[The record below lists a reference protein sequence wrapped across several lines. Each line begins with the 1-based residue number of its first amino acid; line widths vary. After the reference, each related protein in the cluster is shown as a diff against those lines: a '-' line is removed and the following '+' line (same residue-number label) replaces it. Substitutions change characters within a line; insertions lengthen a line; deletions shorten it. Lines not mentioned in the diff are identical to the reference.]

1 LARFVGA
8 VAIFFNGN
16 PTHPPSTKGSNMDFS
31 GILVGLPPPPAV
43 TAVVGAGA
51 LIAAVGFASWAAK
64 KVAGFFG
71 R

>member
-1 LARFVGA
+1 
-8 VAIFFNGN
+8 
-16 PTHPPSTKGSNMDFS
+16 MDFS
-31 GILVGLPPPPAV
+31 GILSGLETTTAV